1 MSYRFPVMP
10 SRAHLRDAQARYHG
24 GGVLTYATESCFGL
38 GCDPFSAK
46 GLRQILAIKGRPNH
60 KGMIVV
66 AASLAQL
73 KPLLAPL
80 SAEDE
85 QRLRQFWPG
94 PITLLLPASPK
105 VLPLLRGRH
114 RQIAV
119 RVTAHPDT
127 AALCRVLG
135 PLVSTSANPAGQRS
149 LTQYRACLRL
159 FSRRTMVLKGRTGRA
174 RRPSTIIDF
183 ASGRVLR

>member
-10 SRAHLRDAQARYHG
+10 SSARLRTAQAHYRG

-46 GLRQILAIKGRPNH
+46 GLRQILTIKGRPNH

-66 AASLAQL
+66 AAYFEQL
-73 KPLLAPL
+73 KPLLATIS
-80 SAEDE
+80 SADE
-85 QRLRQFWPG
+85 QSIHQFWPG
-94 PITLLLPASPK
+94 PVTLLLPASPQ
-105 VLPLLRGRH
+105 VLPLLRGQH
-114 RQIAV
+114 QKIAV
-119 RVTAHPDT
+119 RVTAHPET

-149 LTQYRACLRL
+149 LRQYRACLRL
-159 FSRRTMVLKGRTGRA
+159 FSRQTLVLKGRIGRA